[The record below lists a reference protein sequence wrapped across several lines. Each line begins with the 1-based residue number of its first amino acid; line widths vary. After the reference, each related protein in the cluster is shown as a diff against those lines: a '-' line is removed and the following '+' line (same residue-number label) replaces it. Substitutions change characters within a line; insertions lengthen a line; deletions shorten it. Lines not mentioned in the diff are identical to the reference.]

1 MLTDLAAA
9 AFLESWFLFQE
20 FLYNEFL
27 TLVCQT
33 LNVYF
38 LHFREVTFFPL
49 VIYGFIFVEEGIRE
63 FVCFK
68 SKPWLILTVL
78 IALCVLLKG
87 FFFSIIIGCPEKSE
101 W

>member
-38 LHFREVTFFPL
+38 LHFREVLFFSL
-49 VIYGFIFVEEGIRE
+49 VTYGLIFVKEGIRE
-63 FVCFK
+63 FFCFK
-68 SKPWLILTVL
+68 SKTWLILTVL
-78 IALCVLLKG
+78 IALCVCIERIFL
-87 FFFSIIIGCPEKSE
+87 
-101 W
+101 

>member
-27 TLVCQT
+27 TLLCQT

-38 LHFREVTFFPL
+38 LHCREVLFFPP
-49 VIYGFIFVEEGIRE
+49 VIYGLIFVKEGIRE
-63 FVCFK
+63 FFYFK
-68 SKPWLILTVL
+68 SKPWPNFTVL
-78 IALCVLLKG
+78 IALCVCIERIFL
-87 FFFSIIIGCPEKSE
+87 
-101 W
+101 